1 MDESYQHY
9 VEKGRQTHIHV
20 PVRVHIH
27 THHKFTNTTPS
38 QRTGKKTPPRVA
50 SMDCALA
57 CEPKDSLMD
66 SQSGHMPGLRARCP
80 TGVRERQPHIDIS
93 LPLFLFPF
101 VSKNKKSFLQRFTV
115 KETKLG

>member
-38 QRTGKKTPPRVA
+38 QRTGKENPARVA
-50 SMDCALA
+50 LA
-57 CEPKDSLMD
+57 GVAQWIVRWPANQRTAGWIPSEDTCL
-66 SQSGHMPGLRARCP
+66 GCRADA
-80 TGVRERQPHIDIS
+80 Q
-93 LPLFLFPF
+93 
-101 VSKNKKSFLQRFTV
+101 
-115 KETKLG
+115 